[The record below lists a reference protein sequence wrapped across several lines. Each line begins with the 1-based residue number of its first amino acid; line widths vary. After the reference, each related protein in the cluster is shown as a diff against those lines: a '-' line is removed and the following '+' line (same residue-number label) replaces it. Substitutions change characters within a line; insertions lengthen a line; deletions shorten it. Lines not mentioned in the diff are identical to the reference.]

1 MSFIGTKSEVVDSIT
16 SARNTNMELFS
27 KRKKQPPKELI
38 YDIPEVVRTRILAVF
53 PDLCYE
59 PHGGFGK
66 LLDDVG
72 KILFKEYGFLCQSS
86 YTAARRSD
94 NPTIE
99 HFYCCN
105 LEQALD
111 FIELCFQQ
119 NVYTGSQTGVDE
131 INRIFNEYGIG
142 FELTSFIEHESIKET
157 SLFGRKRTGT
167 VIEYEYPRII
177 EKSNQLIHQEIVQP
191 SIELLSDSRFQVANS
206 EMLKSL
212 TSLRN
217 GDYEDAITLCGSA
230 FESVLKTI
238 IDFKGWNYGPDTD
251 TCAKLI
257 GICRDNNLFPSFY
270 CPAFEA
276 VGSIRNKLS
285 DAHGRG
291 PKKTNNVTKENAEHM
306 VYITLA
312 HIVFLAKCAGIK
324 K

>member
-1 MSFIGTKSEVVDSIT
+1 
-16 SARNTNMELFS
+16 MELFS
-27 KRKKQPPKELI
+27 KRKKQPSKKLV
-38 YDIPEVVRTRILAVF
+38 YDIPEVARTRILVVF
-53 PDLCYE
+53 RDLCYE

-66 LLDDVG
+66 LLEDVG
-72 KILFKEYGFLCQSS
+72 KALFKEYGFLCQSG

-94 NPTIE
+94 NPTIK
-99 HFYCCN
+99 HFYCCDT
-105 LEQALD
+105 EQALD

-119 NVYTGSQTGVDE
+119 NVYDGSQRGVDE

-142 FELTSFIEHESIKET
+142 FELTSFIEHKVAKET
-157 SLFGRKRTGT
+157 SLFGGIRVRT

-177 EKSNQLIHQEIVQP
+177 EKSNQLTHQEIVQP
-191 SIELLSDSRFQVANS
+191 SMELLSDSRFRVANS
-206 EMLKSL
+206 EMLKAH
-212 TSLRN
+212 TALRS

-238 IDFKGWNYGPDTD
+238 ADFKGWTYSPND
-251 TCAKLI
+251 TCTKLI
-257 GICRDNNLFPSFY
+257 GICRDNGLFPSFY

-276 VGSIRNKLS
+276 VGTIRNKLS

-291 PKKTNNVTKENAEHM
+291 PKKTDNVMKENAEHM
-306 VYITLA
+306 VHVTLT

>member
-1 MSFIGTKSEVVDSIT
+1 
-16 SARNTNMELFS
+16 MELFS
-27 KRKKQPPKELI
+27 KRKKQPLKELI

-53 PDLCYE
+53 RDLCDEYS
-59 PHGGFGK
+59 GGFGK

-86 YTAARRSD
+86 YIAARRSN

-99 HFYCCN
+99 HFFCCN
-105 LEQALD
+105 TEQALD

-131 INRIFNEYGIG
+131 INRIFNEYGVG
-142 FELTSFIEHESIKET
+142 FELTSFIRHEAVKET
-157 SLFGRKRTGT
+157 SLSGRKRIGT

-177 EKSNQLIHQEIVQP
+177 EKNNQLIHHEIVQP
-191 SIELLSDSRFQVANS
+191 SMELLSGSRFQVANS

-238 IDFKGWNYGPDTD
+238 IDFKGWSYGSDTD

-270 CPAFEA
+270 CPVFET
-276 VGSIRNKLS
+276 VGSIRNKLG

-291 PKKTNNVTKENAEHM
+291 PKKTNNVTKENAEH
-306 VYITLA
+306 VVHITLA

>member
-1 MSFIGTKSEVVDSIT
+1 
-16 SARNTNMELFS
+16 MELFS

-38 YDIPEVVRTRILAVF
+38 YDIPEVVRTRILAAF
-53 PDLCYE
+53 PDLCDEYY
-59 PHGGFGK
+59 GGFRK

-86 YTAARRSD
+86 YIAARRSD

-99 HFYCCN
+99 HFYCCDI
-105 LEQALD
+105 EQTLD

-119 NVYTGSQTGVDE
+119 DAYTGSQTGVDE

-142 FELTSFIEHESIKET
+142 FELTSFIRHEVVKET
-157 SLFGRKRTGT
+157 SRFGRKRKGT

-238 IDFKGWNYGPDTD
+238 IDFKGWNYGSDTD

-270 CPAFEA
+270 CSVFEA
-276 VGSIRNKLS
+276 VGSIRNKLG

-291 PKKTNNVTKENAEHM
+291 PKKANNVTKENAEHM
-306 VYITLA
+306 VYMTLA
-312 HIVFLAKCAGIK
+312 HIIFLAKCAEIK

>member
-1 MSFIGTKSEVVDSIT
+1 
-16 SARNTNMELFS
+16 MELFS

-53 PDLCYE
+53 RDLCYE
-59 PHGGFGK
+59 PHGGFRK

-86 YTAARRSD
+86 YIAARRSD

-99 HFYCCN
+99 HFYCCD

-111 FIELCFQQ
+111 FIEVCFQQ
-119 NVYTGSQTGVDE
+119 NAYTGSQTGVDE

-142 FELTSFIEHESIKET
+142 FELTSFIEHEVIKET
-157 SLFGRKRTGT
+157 SLLGRKRTGT
-167 VIEYEYPRII
+167 VIECEYPRII

-191 SIELLSDSRFQVANS
+191 SMELLSDSRFQVANS
-206 EMLKSL
+206 EMLKAH
-212 TSLRN
+212 TSLRS

-238 IDFKGWNYGPDTD
+238 IDFKGWNYGPNVD

-257 GICRDNNLFPSFY
+257 SICRDNNLFPPFY
-270 CPAFEA
+270 CPVFEA

-306 VYITLA
+306 VYMTLT
-312 HIVFLAKCAGIK
+312 HIVFLAKRAGIK

>member
-1 MSFIGTKSEVVDSIT
+1 
-16 SARNTNMELFS
+16 MELFS
-27 KRKKQPPKELI
+27 KRKKQPPEELI
-38 YDIPEVVRTRILAVF
+38 YDIPELVRTRILAVF
-53 PDLCYE
+53 KDLCYE

-66 LLDDVG
+66 LLEDVG
-72 KILFKEYGFLCQSS
+72 KILFKEYGFLCHSS
-86 YTAARRSD
+86 YIATRRSD
-94 NPTIE
+94 NLTIE
-99 HFYCCN
+99 HFFCCD

-119 NVYTGSQTGVDE
+119 NVYTGSQAGVDE
-131 INRIFNEYGIG
+131 INRIFDECGIG
-142 FELTSFIEHESIKET
+142 FELTSFIEHEVIKET

-177 EKSNQLIHQEIVQP
+177 EKSNQLIHQEIIQP
-191 SIELLSDSRFQVANS
+191 SIELLSDSRFQIANS
-206 EMLKSL
+206 EILKAH
-212 TSLRN
+212 TSLRS

-238 IDFKGWNYGPDTD
+238 ISFKGWNCDPHRD

-276 VGSIRNKLS
+276 IGSIRNKLG

-291 PKKTNNVTKENAEHM
+291 PEKTNNVTKENAEHM
-306 VYITLA
+306 VHMTST
-312 HIVFLAKCAGIK
+312 HILFLAKCAGVK